1 MKNTPYKSLFDPSK
15 STQMQRIRRAIE
27 KVLTPLQ
34 RETLLSYYI
43 HGGSI
48 PKIAEERGVCKSSVS
63 RTLKRAEENLRRY
76 LTY

>member
-43 HGGSI
+43 HGRSI